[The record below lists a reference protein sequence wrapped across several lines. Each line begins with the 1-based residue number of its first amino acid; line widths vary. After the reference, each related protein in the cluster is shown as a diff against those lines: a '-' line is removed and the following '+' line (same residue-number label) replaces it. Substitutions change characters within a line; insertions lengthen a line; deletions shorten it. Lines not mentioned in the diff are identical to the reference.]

1 MKLTLWLLGVLA
13 VGGYLFATSLVPVKE
28 TELVVVAQFG
38 KPVRIIDEAG
48 LAFKLPDP
56 IQTVS
61 RLDKRV
67 QLLPLNAG
75 EFVTR
80 DRRNLV
86 VNAFALWRVV
96 EPKTFLASVRN
107 METAE
112 VRLESLAN
120 SEIGAALG
128 SQPMEAIFT
137 VTESA
142 QQMPAV
148 FEQVTRATNK
158 VARDEFGIEVVA
170 VRPSRFGFP
179 KQNLLAIYKR
189 MESERDRIA
198 RQYRAEGQE
207 EAARIQAETERE
219 VSQLRAEAYRDA
231 QRVKGESEAKAAR
244 VYAEAFESDADY
256 YKFVRS
262 MEAYE
267 KILGK
272 DTTFVLSTDS
282 PILQYLLTPP
292 GNPKP

>member
-1 MKLTLWLLGVLA
+1 MKLTLWLLGALA
-13 VGGYLFATSLVPVKE
+13 VGAYLLATSLVPVKE

-48 LAFKLPDP
+48 LSLKLPDP
-56 IQTVS
+56 IQTAS

-67 QLLPLNAG
+67 QLLPLSAS

-86 VNAFALWRVV
+86 VNAFVLWRVV

-107 METAE
+107 AETAE
-112 VRLESLAN
+112 IRLESLAN

-128 SQPMEAIFT
+128 AQALDAIFT
-137 VTESA
+137 DDASA
-142 QQMPAV
+142 QKMPAV
-148 FEQVTRATNK
+148 FTKVTEASNR
-158 VARDEFGIEVVA
+158 VALQEFGIEVVA

-207 EAARIQAETERE
+207 EAARIQAQTERE

-231 QRVKGESEAKAAR
+231 QQVKGESEAKAAR
-244 VYAEAFESDADY
+244 IYAEAFESDADY
-256 YKFVRS
+256 YTFVRS

-267 KILGK
+267 KMLGK
-272 DTTFVLSTDS
+272 NTTFVLSTDS
-282 PILQYLLTPP
+282 PILRYLLSPP
-292 GNPKP
+292 AGKSP